1 MIHSLKVGVFW
12 VALNTDYYISRH
24 KLIENKK
31 KSRLYALIWDY
42 SFINFQQ
49 KVPPIRLFSPIFLL
63 IFKEFSHLYF
73 YSDPSSIRNSR
84 VNSPHLLSSDFW
96 TIEILGSQRIIYVLH
111 FFFKYQ
117 APIYIMIWRWWNR
130 NQIFKP
136 LKLQSIGKIEIA
148 GNRGLQANCFFVCIY
163 TFASHSANFYESQIS
178 ISPI

>member
-63 IFKEFSHLYF
+63 LFKEFSHLYF

-84 VNSPHLLSSDFW
+84 VCNQNKRSWILNWSFLKPRKLTLTLLSPSLRFN
-96 TIEILGSQRIIYVLH
+96 IVVQLFPRSCSAFLGSDSRQIPGAHL
-111 FFFKYQ
+111 FFLD
-117 APIYIMIWRWWNR
+117 
-130 NQIFKP
+130 IFTGHK
-136 LKLQSIGKIEIA
+136 
-148 GNRGLQANCFFVCIY
+148 
-163 TFASHSANFYESQIS
+163 H
-178 ISPI
+178 